1 MRTANKR
8 FPRIPRSETSFDRSP
23 AVEFVSDYDLNMV
36 SEFSELDPRSLE
48 MQKALSQM
56 RLRELLDE
64 VSDRIGQ
71 IADVRDQTDGLLQA
85 MLVVS
90 SGLDLETTLDS
101 IVASAI
107 RLVDAEY
114 GALGV
119 LGSGHHL
126 SAFLSQGID
135 DETRVLIGNLPT
147 GGGVL
152 GQLIDQ
158 PELLRLSDLSQH
170 PESVGFPEHHPPM
183 TSFLGTPI
191 RVRDEIFGN
200 LYLTEKKNG
209 GVFTEDDEVVIQA
222 LASAAGIA
230 IDNAR
235 LYERAQNQLAWIEAN
250 RDVMT
255 ELLTGAD
262 HQDVLEEIARKVL
275 SLADADLVFIAEP
288 HDTDEPVELIEELV
302 ITVAEGA
309 DGDVF
314 RGQSVPITGSTS
326 GTAFV
331 QRRPVLRNHLEYD
344 VGDSTRY
351 GPVMAAPLRT
361 VDSTRGVL
369 IAMRADGREPFAR
382 DLLGLS
388 ADFADQAALAL
399 QLATATMQTHQMR
412 VLEDRERIARDLH
425 DHVIQR
431 IFAEGLSLQATLQ
444 RTHSPDIRSRLTR
457 SINNLQDIVQE
468 VRTTIFDLQAEDMT
482 VTRLRQRVQE
492 AIDQQIDDLP
502 IQMHVRT
509 SGPLSVV
516 DPPLAEHVVAVTRE
530 AVSNVVKHARATT
543 VTVSIAVA
551 DELVVEVI
559 DDGIGLPSDVTPSG
573 LRNLALRAEKV
584 GGEFTLTT
592 PPDGGGLALR
602 WSAQL

>member
-1 MRTANKR
+1 MIREMA
-8 FPRIPRSETSFDRSP
+8 
-23 AVEFVSDYDLNMV
+23 

-48 MQKALSQM
+48 LQKALSQM

-64 VSDRIGQ
+64 VADRVGQ

-90 SGLDLETTLDS
+90 SGLDLETTLES

-119 LGSGHHL
+119 LGRGHHL

-135 DETRVLIGNLPT
+135 DETRVRIGRLPT

-152 GQLIDQ
+152 GLLTDR
-158 PELLRLSDLSQH
+158 PELLRLPDLSEH
-170 PESVGFPEHHPPM
+170 PESVGFPPNHPPM

-200 LYLTEKKNG
+200 LYLTEKRNG

-235 LYERAQNQLAWIEAN
+235 LYEQAQNQLAWIEAN

-275 SLADADLVFIAEP
+275 SLAEADLVFIAEP
-288 HDTDEPVELIEELV
+288 HDTEEPVESIDELV
-302 ITVAEGA
+302 ITVAEGTE
-309 DGDVF
+309 GHVF
-314 RGQSVPITGSTS
+314 RGQSIPIVGSTS

-331 QRRPVLRNHLEYD
+331 QRRPVLREHLEYD
-344 VGDSTRY
+344 IGDSSTRF

-369 IAMRADGREPFAR
+369 IAMRAEGREPFTR
-382 DLLGLS
+382 DLLELS
-388 ADFADQAALAL
+388 ADFADQAALAM
-399 QLATATMQTHQMR
+399 QLATATLQTHQMR

-444 RTHSPDIRSRLTR
+444 RTHSPDVRSRLTR

-468 VRTTIFDLQAEDMT
+468 VRTTIFDLQAEDMMI
-482 VTRLRQRVQE
+482 TRLRQRVQE

-502 IQMHVRT
+502 IQVHVRT

-516 DPPLAEHVVAVTRE
+516 APPLAEHVVAVTRE

-543 VTVSIAVA
+543 VTVSLAIA
-551 DELVVEVI
+551 DELVVEVV
-559 DDGIGLPSDVTPSG
+559 DDGIGLPADVTPSG
-573 LRNLALRAEKV
+573 LRNLALRAEKL
-584 GGEFTLTT
+584 GGSFTLTT
-592 PPDGGGLALR
+592 PPNGRGLALR
-602 WSAQL
+602 WSAPL